1 MYYNGFGPES
11 TLRKLCPNE
20 LGQQWRRER
29 ELAVK
34 KTLIAVGF
42 EGSANKIGVAFVAL
56 DGTILS
62 NPRHTYIT
70 PPCHGFL
77 PRETAHHHLRHL
89 LPLLRSALSDAGITP
104 ADVDCLCYTKGPGM
118 GAPLQVSAVA
128 VRALS
133 QLWGKPIVAV
143 NHCVAHIEMGRVVT
157 GAEDPVVLFVS
168 GGNTQVIAYSEGRYR
183 IYGETIDIAVGNCL
197 DRFARVLTLP
207 NDPSP
212 GYNIEQLVKKGEKF
226 IDLPYVVKGM
236 DVSFSGILSYIEAT
250 AAEKL
255 KINECTPADLC
266 YSLQLVTCG
275 TPDIGNG
282 LTSSLTTQRGSR
294 SDQKRK
300 GRAVRFQNRKEGD
313 RKAVPVEQEGGMGFV
328 DSSASLLATCGGDTV
343 KLFDVTVDAGDPC
356 TLSYAPSPGS
366 LVNSVKWNHTNL
378 VVASAGDDKKI
389 TLWNKNG
396 QSMGSI
402 PPSGNDLADDIE
414 GDLILHNLASGAR
427 AAELK
432 DPNGQ
437 VLRVLDYSRC
447 SRHVLSTAG
456 DDGSVHLWD
465 TTGRSPKIIATVGL
479 DKKLYMFDSGTKRPT
494 SCMPFEAPFSS
505 VAFNDDGNI
514 LAAGTNNG
522 RVVFYDVRGKPQPFT
537 VLRAYNSSEVM
548 LPQPLWSSGQPADQ
562 QLGTSSFSLQLVQRT
577 LEETLESVQKSIH
590 EDVRNL
596 HIELLRQFHMQEMEM
611 SGLLKSIL
619 EKQDELMKEVQS
631 LRRENQQLRQLL

>member
-1 MYYNGFGPES
+1 
-11 TLRKLCPNE
+11 
-20 LGQQWRRER
+20 
-29 ELAVK
+29 K

-266 YSLQLVTCG
+266 YSLQETVFAMIVEITERAMAHCDKKDVLIVGGIGCNERLQEMMRVMCSERGGKLFATDDRYCIDNG
-275 TPDIGNG
+275 AMIAYTGLLAFAHGMTTP
-282 LTSSLTTQRGSR
+282 LEESTFTQRFR
-294 SDQKRK
+294 
-300 GRAVRFQNRKEGD
+300 
-313 RKAVPVEQEGGMGFV
+313 
-328 DSSASLLATCGGDTV
+328 
-343 KLFDVTVDAGDPC
+343 
-356 TLSYAPSPGS
+356 
-366 LVNSVKWNHTNL
+366 
-378 VVASAGDDKKI
+378 
-389 TLWNKNG
+389 
-396 QSMGSI
+396 
-402 PPSGNDLADDIE
+402 NDLVQAIWRE
-414 GDLILHNLASGAR
+414 RNIPEAHNL
-427 AAELK
+427 
-432 DPNGQ
+432 Q
-437 VLRVLDYSRC
+437 
-447 SRHVLSTAG
+447 
-456 DDGSVHLWD
+456 
-465 TTGRSPKIIATVGL
+465 
-479 DKKLYMFDSGTKRPT
+479 
-494 SCMPFEAPFSS
+494 
-505 VAFNDDGNI
+505 
-514 LAAGTNNG
+514 
-522 RVVFYDVRGKPQPFT
+522 
-537 VLRAYNSSEVM
+537 
-548 LPQPLWSSGQPADQ
+548 
-562 QLGTSSFSLQLVQRT
+562 
-577 LEETLESVQKSIH
+577 
-590 EDVRNL
+590 
-596 HIELLRQFHMQEMEM
+596 
-611 SGLLKSIL
+611 
-619 EKQDELMKEVQS
+619 
-631 LRRENQQLRQLL
+631 